1 MESKIIFVSLGPG
14 DPELVTLKG
23 FKTLQNSDVIL
34 CPSTI
39 SKDGRELSRSEDIV
53 VSIGIDI
60 SKVRRFIV
68 PMSRDREQTL
78 TIYREVARQAV
89 EIASSGQS
97 VAITAEGD
105 AGFYSSAQYICDYVE
120 ELGASTDRISG
131 VPAFIDCARLSHT
144 PLVSGDNSVEIMAYV
159 DSSKSLI
166 QKIEER
172 KSSIVLMKISQR
184 EEIIKEALR
193 NTNGYNIYYI
203 ESCGV
208 DSLERIITDR
218 EEVLNRK
225 FPYFAIIIIKPC

>member
-1 MESKIIFVSLGPG
+1 MKSKIIFVSLGPG

-39 SKDGRELSRSEDIV
+39 SKDGREVSRSEDIV
-53 VSIGIDI
+53 VSIGIEI

-78 TIYREVARQAV
+78 KLYREVAELAV

-105 AGFYSSAQYICDYVE
+105 AGFYSSAQYINDYVE
-120 ELGASTDRISG
+120 ELGVSTDRISG
-131 VPAFIDCARLSHT
+131 VPAFIDCARLAHT
-144 PLVSGDNSVEIMAYV
+144 PLVSGDSSVEIMAYV
-159 DSSKSLI
+159 DSAESLI
-166 QKIEER
+166 QKIKEQ
-172 KSSIVLMKISQR
+172 KSIVLMKISQR

-193 NTNGYNIYYI
+193 NTDSYNIYYI

-218 EEVLNRK
+218 EEVLSRK